1 MTSHDV
7 PREPQPRLGERASKS
22 GDAWYTKLAER
33 GLERM
38 TTGLRDI
45 SPKKAVG
52 HRMNTYPYGDGR
64 W

>member
-33 GLERM
+33 GLKRM
-38 TTGLRDI
+38 TTGLRVI
-45 SPKKAVG
+45 SP
-52 HRMNTYPYGDGR
+52 
-64 W
+64 